1 MRILYQIKKN
11 GQKIGHHVSNKEFR
25 LFRFLQ
31 VQVHAYEH
39 GEFQLEI
46 QIKTHNFAFPEC
58 LTVPHSGRT
67 GRSSV
72 RSRQSESVQS
82 WPAHYIRS
90 RGLLKASMCLS
101 RCAYVEGTGTRKFT
115 TRSRRFKKSN
125 LNYNLLA
132 PNK

>member
-31 VQVHAYEH
+31 VQVHAYED

-67 GRSSV
+67 GSSSV

-82 WPAHYIRS
+82 CPAHYIRS
-90 RGLLKASMCLS
+90 RGF
-101 RCAYVEGTGTRKFT
+101 VE
-115 TRSRRFKKSN
+115 S
-125 LNYNLLA
+125 LNVFVTVCVCRGYRDSQIYHTVTPIHEIEFELQSVST
-132 PNK
+132 K